1 MIRGKYI
8 LPSDNKTE
16 AKNVLLTWQRALTWT
31 YQKPQPAHDK
41 HMASEKF
48 QYQQKGA
55 KCFAL
60 KLSTFR
66 TVEFLSLVCSFK
78 LFPSWYS
85 LYSIWLVSKRIK
97 GALYLVRLYCLLSY
111 SSSTVYS
118 STLRSESMTEEMDV
132 DHNDENMFMHIK
144 EEPIEVDVTAVE
156 GIDGVPT
163 VNSFIVVNSL
173 IHPSIHLI
181 RV

>member
-1 MIRGKYI
+1 
-8 LPSDNKTE
+8 
-16 AKNVLLTWQRALTWT
+16 
-31 YQKPQPAHDK
+31 
-41 HMASEKF
+41 
-48 QYQQKGA
+48 
-55 KCFAL
+55 
-60 KLSTFR
+60 
-66 TVEFLSLVCSFK
+66 
-78 LFPSWYS
+78 
-85 LYSIWLVSKRIK
+85 
-97 GALYLVRLYCLLSY
+97 
-111 SSSTVYS
+111 
-118 STLRSESMTEEMDV
+118 MTEEMDV